1 MHMRRRQQPRLDDVD
16 VAGVEGEEAKR
27 AEKQK
32 LKRAYLKVAVNFPCG
47 QDGFQGL
54 QYISRCKCLVFGWC
68 ARAWESWIGN
78 EGGERE
84 AHSPFWRVPLLFDLG
99 KDAFGLIVYAV
110 SASWHLSIALD
121 LLFSTHIA
129 GLWHGWS
136 VCTWVKEAR

>member
-1 MHMRRRQQPRLDDVD
+1 MTKSMPFMHMRRRQQPRLDDVD

-27 AEKQK
+27 AERQK

-84 AHSPFWRVPLLFDLG
+84 LTHPFGGFLF
-99 KDAFGLIVYAV
+99 
-110 SASWHLSIALD
+110 
-121 LLFSTHIA
+121 FS
-129 GLWHGWS
+129 
-136 VCTWVKEAR
+136 TWVKTHSVL